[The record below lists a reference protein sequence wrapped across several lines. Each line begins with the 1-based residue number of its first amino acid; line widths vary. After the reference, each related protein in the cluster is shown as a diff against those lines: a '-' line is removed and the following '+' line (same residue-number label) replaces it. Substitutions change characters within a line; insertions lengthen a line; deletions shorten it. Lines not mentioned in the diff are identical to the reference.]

1 MGITFDL
8 DNNLT
13 SDNPFYGEIPTQS
26 VGQRLREKYAFS
38 YQECKDLYSYWSLGK
53 RIVES
58 IVDFSL
64 SVERDIVIKD
74 APEEVATRFKEI
86 ETKQNIT
93 QLVKNFLILTRVYGA
108 ASLFVA
114 SKKPE
119 DDFKNLSP
127 DDYKFDF
134 TFKALD
140 PLNFKCSI
148 SQDPLSYDFL
158 EAKYISINGRLVG
171 KNRNFVLFNGNPMF
185 IQFNKSNLNFGGR
198 SVFANMGR
206 LIETWDT
213 LFTALE
219 AIAVKAGAV
228 IIENSQSSMSD
239 PTAFEVAQQSAR
251 LFQQMKIGNVAAL
264 NAGQTA
270 NFFNLN
276 GATEIGAMIKEVKE
290 ALAMTL
296 NDTPTAILLDEDLS
310 NGLSNG
316 SEDMRNVI
324 IKVNSFRELYL
335 KPVYEFI
342 DKHLFF
348 KAWDDDFIN
357 SMRSKAD
364 YSGLSNYEIRLK
376 WMNEFDYKWGSIYP
390 KTPDEESKSKNESI
404 DTLLKIKE
412 LGANSQD
419 LEDALNHLDLF
430 NAQFSLNQN
439 TPQPLIEEEN

>member
-13 SDNPFYGEIPTQS
+13 SENPFYGKTPTLGEI
-26 VGQRLREKYAFS
+26 LKANYEFD

-53 RIVES
+53 RLVES

-64 SVERDIVIKD
+64 SVDREVIVKN

-86 ETKQNIT
+86 EDNQGIT
-93 QLVKNFLILTRVYGA
+93 QLVKNFLILTRTYGA
-108 ASLFVA
+108 SALFVA
-114 SKKPE
+114 SKKPN
-119 DDFKNLSP
+119 DDFKNLQ
-127 DDYKFDF
+127 DEDYKYDF
-134 TFKALD
+134 KFKALD
-140 PLNFKCSI
+140 PLNFRAVI

-158 EAKYISINGRLVG
+158 EAKHIAVNGRLIG
-171 KNRNFVLFNGNPMF
+171 KNRGFVLFNGNPMF

-206 LIETWDT
+206 LITTWDQ
-213 LFTALE
+213 LYSSLE

-228 IIENSQSSMSD
+228 VIENGQNSMAD
-239 PTAFEVAQQSAR
+239 PVGFEVAHQSAL
-251 LFQQMKIGNVAAL
+251 LFQQMKAGNVAML

-276 GATEIGAMIKEVKE
+276 GATEIGDMIQNVKE
-290 ALAMTL
+290 ALAMAL
-296 NDTPTAILLDEDLS
+296 NDTPTAILLDKDLS

-324 IKVNSFRELYL
+324 IKVNSFRQLYL

-342 DKHLFF
+342 DSHLFF

-364 YSGLSNYEIRLK
+364 YANLSNYEVRLK
-376 WMNEFDYKWGSIYP
+376 WINDFEYQWKSIYP
-390 KTPDEESKSKNESI
+390 KTPDEATKQNSESV
-404 DTLLKIKE
+404 DTLVKIKD
-412 LGANSQD
+412 LGGSS
-419 LEDALNHLDLF
+419 EDIEEALNGLNLF
-430 NAQFSLNQN
+430 KTSFSLSSQEQEP
-439 TPQPLIEEEN
+439 TIIEEEI